1 MINRRRLLAAASAAT
16 AVSLF
21 PRRPARAD
29 DTVRI
34 GTLTIDNTAEVF
46 YAQELGMFAKAG
58 LTVDI
63 QIFQSGPASAAALA
77 GGAIDLGIADSVS
90 MASAHA
96 RGLPL
101 TYIAPA
107 TIYTKANPSH
117 VLMVPV
123 NSPIKS
129 AKDFNGKTLAVNG
142 IKNILQVP
150 TEAWI
155 DNNGGD
161 SKSVKFVEVPFP
173 AMGPA
178 IIAGTIN
185 GASVSEPFITNFL
198 DGGKLRAISVA
209 DKNVAPEFMF
219 SGWTTTSDW
228 ATKHPDAV
236 RKLVGVFAEAA
247 KWGNANHA
255 QSAQILVKASKMP
268 AEVANKMVR
277 AYYGER
283 LDAALLQ
290 PVIDACA
297 KYGTIAK
304 SFPAAEVFSPV
315 ALR

>member
-1 MINRRRLLAAASAAT
+1 MMHRRRFLAASSAIASAL
-16 AVSLF
+16 VF

-63 QIFQSGPASAAALA
+63 QIFQSGSASAAALA
-77 GGAIDLGIADSVS
+77 GGAIDLGIADSVA
-90 MASAHA
+90 MAAAHA
-96 RGLPL
+96 RGVPL

-107 TIYTKANPSH
+107 TIYTKANPSY
-117 VLMVPV
+117 VLMVPA
-123 NSPIKS
+123 NSPIKT

-142 IKNILQVP
+142 IKNILQIP
-150 TEAWI
+150 TEAWL

-161 SKSVKFVEVPFP
+161 SKSVKFVELPFP

-178 IIAGTIN
+178 MIAGTIA
-185 GASVSEPFITNFL
+185 GASVSEPFVTNFL
-198 DGGKLRAISVA
+198 DGGKIRAISVA

-219 SGWTTTSDW
+219 SGWTTTADW
-228 ATKHPDAV
+228 ASKHPDAV
-236 RKLVGVFAEAA
+236 RKLVAVFADAA

-283 LDAALLQ
+283 LDVALLQ

-297 KYGTIAK
+297 KYGTIPK
-304 SFPAAEVFSPV
+304 PFPAAEVFSSV

>member
-1 MINRRRLLAAASAAT
+1 MMHRRRFLGAALAVGS
-16 AVSLF
+16 VSFF

-29 DTVRI
+29 DVVRI

-58 LTVDI
+58 LNVEI

-90 MASAHA
+90 MASAHS

-101 TYIAPA
+101 NYIAPA
-107 TIYTKANPSH
+107 TIYTKANPSY
-117 VLMVPV
+117 VLMVPAT
-123 NSPIKS
+123 SAIKS

-142 IKNILQVP
+142 IKNILQIP

-178 IIAGTIN
+178 MLAGTID

-198 DGGKLRAISVA
+198 DGGKIRAISVA

-219 SGWTTTSDW
+219 SGWTTTADW
-228 ATKHPDAV
+228 ASKHPDAV
-236 RKLVGVFAEAA
+236 KKLVGVFAEAA
-247 KWGNANHA
+247 RWGNANHEK
-255 QSAQILVKASKMP
+255 SAQILVKASKMP
-268 AEVANKMVR
+268 PEVANKMIR

-304 SFPAAEVFSPV
+304 PFPAAEVFSAV